1 MSESAN
7 LLDLDKLGQSVWYDN
22 ISRELLVSGGLV
34 EILNSGVV
42 GLTSNPSIFEKAIS
56 TSSVY
61 DSDIQRMGDE
71 KFSNIELFEKLA
83 IADIQNAADLLM
95 DTYKNTRGKNGYVSL
110 EVNPHLADDTDGTIV
125 EAKRLHEEVDRPN
138 LMIKVPATKAGIPAI
153 RELISSGVSV
163 NVTLIFSRDMY
174 SLVRESYLSGLEDLH
189 KKDMDLSKVSSVA
202 SFFVSRVDTAV
213 DKIISERGLDSEVQM
228 GQAGIANAKIAYK
241 EFEQIFTSE
250 RFLRLEKAG
259 ANIQRPLWAS
269 TSMKNPEMRDVL
281 YVENLIGPNT
291 VNTMPDVTLD
301 AFIDH
306 GMAKNTITANL
317 NDSYNHIDKLAAIGI
332 DMVGITDMLLADGVK
347 AFSDSFDLLIGN
359 ISKKRATLSIS

>member
-7 LLDLDKLGQSVWYDN
+7 LRDLDKLGQSVLYDN

-71 KFSNIELFEKLA
+71 KFSDIELFEKLA
-83 IADIQNAADLLM
+83 IADIQNAADLLK
-95 DTYKNTRGKNGYVSL
+95 DIYKNTSGRNGYVSL
-110 EVNPHLADDTDGTIV
+110 EVNPHLADDTEGTIA

-174 SLVRESYLSGLEDLH
+174 SLV
-189 KKDMDLSKVSSVA
+189 
-202 SFFVSRVDTAV
+202 
-213 DKIISERGLDSEVQM
+213 
-228 GQAGIANAKIAYK
+228 
-241 EFEQIFTSE
+241 
-250 RFLRLEKAG
+250 
-259 ANIQRPLWAS
+259 
-269 TSMKNPEMRDVL
+269 
-281 YVENLIGPNT
+281 
-291 VNTMPDVTLD
+291 
-301 AFIDH
+301 
-306 GMAKNTITANL
+306 
-317 NDSYNHIDKLAAIGI
+317 
-332 DMVGITDMLLADGVK
+332 
-347 AFSDSFDLLIGN
+347 
-359 ISKKRATLSIS
+359 